1 MTVVVH
7 AGSPLTRAPALS
19 DVPTSPLRKGRPFR
33 GRDAADRESARGVNC
48 RRLMKPIRRDIG
60 IAPLLF
66 LLLVLHSLPSLAL
79 QPLEMFLAG
88 ARERNPDELEARAT
102 VLEQQGQALSALGRV
117 LPGVAANGSY
127 TRNQYSSAITLAQPD
142 QPAQTETQW
151 QARNASW
158 CRRGP
163 QLAALP
169 PVGR

>member
-1 MTVVVH
+1 MRRIR
-7 AGSPLTRAPALS
+7 GDLALA
-19 DVPTSPLRKGRPFR
+19 V
-33 GRDAADRESARGVNC
+33 
-48 RRLMKPIRRDIG
+48 
-60 IAPLLF
+60 LLF
-66 LLLVLHSLPSLAL
+66 LFLVLHSPPSPAL
-79 QPLEMFLAG
+79 QPLETVVAG

-127 TRNQYSSAITLAQPD
+127 TRNQYSSAITLAQRG

-151 QARNASW
+151 QVRNASW
-158 CRRGP
+158 CRRGQ

>member
-1 MTVVVH
+1 
-7 AGSPLTRAPALS
+7 
-19 DVPTSPLRKGRPFR
+19 
-33 GRDAADRESARGVNC
+33 
-48 RRLMKPIRRDIG
+48 MKPIRRDIG

-127 TRNQYSSAITLAQPD
+127 TRNQYSSAITLAQPG
-142 QPAQTETQW
+142 QPAQTVTVLPRDQWDGSATLTVPLVDLAGLRWASASPSRETSRAEREAATS
-151 QARNASW
+151 ARSATSW
-158 CRRGP
+158 
-163 QLAALP
+163 
-169 PVGR
+169 